1 MVVLKKHTVFFIT
14 IFVLLSLPLL
24 LSGSEY
30 LAVVDFANEGVS
42 VNDAKIVTDRVRTA
56 LVDYNLFDVVE
67 RDKLDNILEE
77 QGQQLSGCFDDE
89 CVIEIGKMAGAKYM
103 VAGRVSKSSSGY
115 YLSVRIIDVETSK
128 LMANKDKMFRTSD
141 IFQILEGAP
150 GLVDNLMQQFT
161 AKKGLALGGSKV
173 TVGFTKLGRVKLI
186 LSEPNVQLIIDGESR
201 GYIPKNV
208 IPIQLS
214 EGIHDISVYKDGFKE
229 WTESINVI
237 PNTTIERNVQL
248 EQIGESVQTVLDWA
262 MLTITT
268 QPENA
273 VVIIDGIEY
282 GQTYFVGDVMP
293 GKHTLKLSKPLYY
306 DFIKEIELSPGDML
320 NLDEVLKPNFGSVA
334 INTNPPGATIIINDK
349 IEMMKTPYKIARLLS
364 GQHTLKLTLPE
375 YRDYETTMLIDDG
388 KESVLDIELVPAF
401 GYLNLSSI
409 PSEAEVMI
417 GDQIVGKTPIKDY
430 KLMSGEHLINVRSD
444 YYKEVQEIITI
455 EDGKT
460 LGKGVDLPPNF
471 GRLSVQAAPK
481 GSKIYIDGKF
491 RGNSPAVIEP
501 VLVGSH
507 KVLIENGKHYR
518 PDERTVFI
526 GLDQTEVIQT
536 SLKELVGQLM
546 VSTNPPGAKIIIDGE
561 YYKLNNGVIAKTPIK
576 LAKVWAGK
584 RTITFDIPGYSE
596 GKTEVNVKEDQIN
609 VVKITL
615 DKIVFIKPRKN
626 ALWRSAFVPGFG
638 QFYEGRYTHSAIYLI
653 SEAALLKSLFDLKDT
668 HSDLQ
673 NEYDAIR
680 LDYENLNGTVEEIR
694 NAWRDVE
701 RAYKQMYDNYKIQQI
716 VVGSMIGIYIWNV
729 VDSWIFMPKIE
740 EKKIHT
746 SLYKTS
752 DGIGIN
758 LGFSLP

>member
-1 MVVLKKHTVFFIT
+1 EL
-14 IFVLLSLPLL
+14 
-24 LSGSEY
+24 
-30 LAVVDFANEGVS
+30 
-42 VNDAKIVTDRVRTA
+42 
-56 LVDYNLFDVVE
+56 
-67 RDKLDNILEE
+67 
-77 QGQQLSGCFDDE
+77 GQQLSGCFDAE

-103 VAGRVSKSSSGY
+103 VAGRVSKSGSGY

-161 AKKGLALGGSKV
+161 AKKGLELGGSKV
-173 TVGFTKLGRVKLI
+173 TVGFTKLGRVKLTV
-186 LSEPNVQLIIDGESR
+186 SEPNVQLIIDGESR
-201 GYIPKNV
+201 GYIPKNI
-208 IPIQLS
+208 IPIQLT

-248 EQIGESVQTVLDWA
+248 EQTGESVQTVLDWA

-282 GQTYFVGDVMP
+282 GQTYFAGDVTP
-293 GKHTLKLSKPLYY
+293 GKHTLMLSKPLYY

-334 INTNPPGATIIINDK
+334 INTNPPGATITINDK
-349 IEMMKTPYKIARLLS
+349 IETVKTPHKIARLSS
-364 GQHTLKLTLPE
+364 GRHTLKLTLPE
-375 YRDYETTMLIDDG
+375 YRDYETTILIDDE

-417 GDQIVGKTPIKDY
+417 GEKVIGKTPIKDF
-430 KLMSGEHLINVRSD
+430 KLMSGEHLINVRAD
-444 YYKEVQEIITI
+444 YYKEVQEIIII

-460 LGKGVDLPPNF
+460 LDRNIDLPPNF
-471 GRLSVQAAPK
+471 GRLSVQAAPE

-501 VLVGSH
+501 IMVGSH
-507 KVLIENGKHYR
+507 KVVIDNGEHYKSE
-518 PDERTVFI
+518 ERTVFI

-536 SLKELVGQLM
+536 SLKELVGQLI

-561 YYKLNNGVIAKTPIK
+561 YYKLNNGAVAKTPMK
-576 LAKVWAGK
+576 LSRVWAGK
-584 RTITFDIPGYSE
+584 RTITFDMPGYSE
-596 GKTEVNVKEDQIN
+596 GETEVNVKEDQIN
-609 VVKITL
+609 VVKVTL
-615 DKIVFIKPRKN
+615 DKIVFIKPRIN
-626 ALWRSAFVPGFG
+626 ALWRSALLPGFG
-638 QFYEGRYTHSAIYLI
+638 QYYEGRYAHSAIYLI
-653 SEAALLKSLFDLKDT
+653 SEAALLTSFFNLKDT
-668 HSDLQ
+668 HRDLQ
-673 NEYDAIR
+673 NEYDATR
-680 LDYENLNGTVEEIR
+680 LEYENLNGTVEEIR
-694 NAWRDVE
+694 NAWENVE
-701 RAYKQMYDNYKIQQI
+701 QAYEQMDNNYNKQQLVAGAMLGVYL
-716 VVGSMIGIYIWNV
+716 WNV
-729 VDSWIFMPKIE
+729 IDSWIFMPKIE
-740 EKKIHT
+740 EKKIH
-746 SLYKTS
+746 SYLYKTP

-758 LGFSLP
+758 LGFALP